1 MPAASVDEAGQAS
14 TSKEPAL
21 GRERDDPVVV
31 VYTDDEPSEPI
42 LAIEGGPQSELVSAP
57 VQVDDDT
64 LLDDNHP
71 GSRTR
76 QAATGRAPAM
86 EGVGQFQA
94 GEDAVVEGGDNDVS
108 TSCSEWPATAGSSR
122 LSATMSS
129 RAIHDFD

>member
-21 GRERDDPVVV
+21 RWKRDDSVVAV
-31 VYTDDEPSEPI
+31 HTDAELPESI
-42 LAIEGGPQSELVSAP
+42 LEIEGGPQSELVSAP

-64 LLDDNHP
+64 LLEDNHP
-71 GSRTR
+71 GSHTR
-76 QAATGRAPAM
+76 QATTGSAPAM
-86 EGVGQFQA
+86 EGVGQLQA

-129 RAIHDFD
+129 RAIHAFD